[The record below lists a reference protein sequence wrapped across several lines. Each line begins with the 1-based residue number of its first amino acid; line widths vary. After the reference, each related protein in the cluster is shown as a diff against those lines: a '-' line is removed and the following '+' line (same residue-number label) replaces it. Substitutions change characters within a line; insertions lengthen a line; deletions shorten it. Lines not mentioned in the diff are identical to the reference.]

1 MYFGR
6 HGSLDRLLVQGRWA
20 SSKTARIY
28 INEGLAALAE
38 LKLTFNA
45 PAKAHARQY
54 NKSLMSPLQ
63 TLELPQKGRPGGRG
77 KKPKG
82 RKRHHK

>member
-28 INEGLAALAE
+28 INEGPGCVCRTPCASQSVLP
-38 LKLTFNA
+38 TIYQVFDITA
-45 PAKAHARQY
+45 P
-54 NKSLMSPLQ
+54 NP
-63 TLELPQKGRPGGRG
+63 
-77 KKPKG
+77 
-82 RKRHHK
+82 

>member
-1 MYFGR
+1 MYLGR

-28 INEGLAALAE
+28 INEDLAVLAE

-45 PAKAHARQY
+45 PAKAYARQY
-54 NKSLMSPLQ
+54 NNLVLLFGILDFFFALWKGWCH
-63 TLELPQKGRPGGRG
+63 LP
-77 KKPKG
+77 
-82 RKRHHK
+82 